1 MTATHM
7 IPGIDIPSATADPTA
22 YVDRLLEIADN
33 CDPFEVLA
41 TSPVRAK
48 ELCADTP
55 IALIEQAPEPDEWPA
70 AQIVGHMY
78 DVDIVYGFRWRLVVT
93 ETNPVYP
100 GYDEALWSPL
110 ARLPFW
116 QTLDA
121 WTGLRASNV
130 ALLRAIPRQDWRQ
143 RTGRHGEQ
151 GVETMEVM
159 IYKVAGHDIGHLNQI
174 YRALRAVRRAADLD
188 VTALDTTYHA
198 MSPFA

>member
-7 IPGIDIPSATADPTA
+7 VPSIDIPSATADPTA
-22 YVDRLLEIADN
+22 YVDRLLEILSDR
-33 CDPFEVLA
+33 DPLEVLA

-55 IALIEQAPEPDEWPA
+55 IALIEQIPEPDEWSA
-70 AQIVGHMY
+70 ALVVGHMY

-93 ETNPVYP
+93 ETDPVYP
-100 GYDEALWSPL
+100 GYDEARWTPL

-130 ALLRAIPRQDWRQ
+130 ALLRNIPRQDWQ
-143 RTGRHGEQ
+143 RTGRHDEQ
-151 GVETMEVM
+151 GAETMEVM
-159 IYKVAGHDIGHLNQI
+159 IRKVAGHDLGHLNQL
-174 YRALRAVRRAADLD
+174 YRALRAARHAADLD
-188 VTALDTTYHA
+188 VTALDAAYRA
-198 MSPFA
+198 MAPFA